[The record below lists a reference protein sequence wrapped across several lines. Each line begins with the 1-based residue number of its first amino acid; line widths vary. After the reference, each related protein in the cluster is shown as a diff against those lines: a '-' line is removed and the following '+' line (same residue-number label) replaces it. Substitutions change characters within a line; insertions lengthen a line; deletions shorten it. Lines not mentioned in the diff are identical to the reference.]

1 MASCLCRHGLVH
13 SVLPPACDWVKEK
26 IHNFSCMNSHAWTAL
41 KSAITWRDIKDM
53 SRDEPF
59 YYLKSW
65 HYGVE
70 MDTYRCYSSVERF
83 LGNTATDRL
92 GLALLS
98 YLHLKL
104 TSESIGAT
112 ESLALL
118 YNMFL
123 VAVIHLLWFACLK
136 HIFVSLSLSFP
147 LCVSDILMLFDFL
160 VLDKHTW
167 QIN

>member
-1 MASCLCRHGLVH
+1 MALCIQCCHRHVTGWKKRFTTSAVWILMLGQL
-13 SVLPPACDWVKEK
+13 SSPQSLEEISKTWVEMSL
-26 IHNFSCMNSHAWTAL
+26 FYDL
-41 KSAITWRDIKDM
+41 KSC
-53 SRDEPF
+53 
-59 YYLKSW
+59 

-70 MDTYRCYSSVERF
+70 MDTYRCHSSVERF

>member
-1 MASCLCRHGLVH
+1 
-13 SVLPPACDWVKEK
+13 
-26 IHNFSCMNSHAWTAL
+26 
-41 KSAITWRDIKDM
+41 
-53 SRDEPF
+53 
-59 YYLKSW
+59 
-65 HYGVE
+65 
-70 MDTYRCYSSVERF
+70 MDTYRCHSSVERF

-123 VAVIHLLWFACLK
+123 VAVIHLL
-136 HIFVSLSLSFP
+136 
-147 LCVSDILMLFDFL
+147 
-160 VLDKHTW
+160 
-167 QIN
+167 